1 MPLMY
6 DIMLKFPRL
15 SVYRMK
21 LVRRRIF
28 LLFSAV
34 SFLVFVF
41 NYIIWRSKV
50 GNKIKGQNNAQV
62 LHRMTRNDCNALL
75 DCYSFG
81 EWEIKPGLTQ
91 EMIRERREVDK
102 SILESLGFP
111 GVLHRGDKLC
121 GQGNLLPFSKL
132 PALCDELSE
141 TPCCNEEKGLCG
153 NSTEDC
159 MCSHCKDFSK
169 YFAAEFANWKPTR
182 KECPSTN
189 FHRDEACSIL
199 NEYASEVAFVGDS
212 FIRHLFVAFS
222 LLVTG
227 DPITGALRSSLSDE
241 ERKQCSGEWQF
252 VDNGKHSCHLKT
264 LRNWEEVRENRPCSG
279 STQFKTY
286 LVEAYN
292 IHQLPLAI
300 KTVTNLLGKPGSVV
314 VLGVGIHF
322 LSNAQKVIKDY
333 LKPLLD
339 LIQDQSGNGWPLL
352 IWANI
357 HQVDNFLPSDCKKN
371 YSPIEKFNQEM
382 SRFCRANNIPILET
396 SSVTR
401 FIKSNDGLHFGYGG
415 NMAKVQILM
424 NYLKNFFEVCAGSS

>member
-1 MPLMY
+1 M
-6 DIMLKFPRL
+6 
-15 SVYRMK
+15 
-21 LVRRRIF
+21 
-28 LLFSAV
+28 
-34 SFLVFVF
+34 
-41 NYIIWRSKV
+41 
-50 GNKIKGQNNAQV
+50 
-62 LHRMTRNDCNALL
+62 
-75 DCYSFG
+75 
-81 EWEIKPGLTQ
+81 
-91 EMIRERREVDK
+91 
-102 SILESLGFP
+102 
-111 GVLHRGDKLC
+111 
-121 GQGNLLPFSKL
+121 
-132 PALCDELSE
+132 
-141 TPCCNEEKGLCG
+141 
-153 NSTEDC
+153 
-159 MCSHCKDFSK
+159 
-169 YFAAEFANWKPTR
+169 
-182 KECPSTN
+182 
-189 FHRDEACSIL
+189 
-199 NEYASEVAFVGDS
+199 
-212 FIRHLFVAFS
+212 
-222 LLVTG
+222 
-227 DPITGALRSSLSDE
+227 
-241 ERKQCSGEWQF
+241 
-252 VDNGKHSCHLKT
+252 
-264 LRNWEEVRENRPCSG
+264 
-279 STQFKTY
+279 
-286 LVEAYN
+286 VEAYN